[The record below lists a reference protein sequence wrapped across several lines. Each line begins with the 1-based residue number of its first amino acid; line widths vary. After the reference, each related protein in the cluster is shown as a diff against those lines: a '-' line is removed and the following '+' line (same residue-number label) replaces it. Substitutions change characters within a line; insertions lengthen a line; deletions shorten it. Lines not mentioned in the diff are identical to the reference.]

1 MSTNL
6 PHKVIESDSLPSLE
20 LQISEADRRILI
32 VDDEEMVRHMFSEFL
47 SETYECTTA
56 ASCDEA
62 LEHLAVDTYAVVI
75 SDMTMPGRNGVELL
89 RQIVMRYPDTLVIMV
104 SGVDRPQ
111 RIRDAMHLGAFDYL
125 IKPCELEVLGF
136 AIERA
141 LQRRTLTQTAKKY
154 KADLER
160 QNTEL
165 AEQKAKLELLQ
176 AQLVQSEK
184 MASLGE
190 LAAGVAHELNNPAGF
205 IYGNMD
211 LLKHSANGLQRLL
224 KTYQELV
231 LPDDVNSRIKKIKS
245 DIHYE
250 TLMEELNSIIAD
262 CAEGASRISDV
273 VRNLRLFS
281 RMDEADATST
291 DLHEGLDST
300 VRLLSRYYGA
310 SRIKLIK
317 DYGEIP
323 QVKCFASQLNQVWMN
338 LLVNAAQAVAQDGE
352 VKITTRVNDDLVTV
366 QVTDNGCGIPPAQL
380 SRVFDPFFT
389 TKVVGEGTGLGLSIS
404 YGIVERQGGTLFV
417 ESQLGKGTTFS
428 VRLPIEP
435 KPKEEAIPLSDQHTG
450 DEPQ

>member
-20 LQISEADRRILI
+20 LQVSEADRRILI
-32 VDDEEMVRHMFSEFL
+32 VDDEEAVRQMFSDFL

-62 LEHLAVDTYAVVI
+62 LEHLAVDSYAVVI

-111 RIRDAMHLGAFDYL
+111 RIRDAMRLGAFDYL
-125 IKPCELEVLGF
+125 IKPCELDVLGF

-184 MASLGE
+184 MASLGQ

-211 LLKHSANGLQRLL
+211 LMQHSANGLQRLL
-224 KTYQELV
+224 ETYQELV
-231 LPDDVNSRIKKIKS
+231 LPDDVATRIAQIKNE
-245 DIHYE
+245 IHYE
-250 TLMEELNSIIAD
+250 TLMEEFNSIIAD
-262 CAEGASRISDV
+262 CSEGASRISDV
-273 VRNLRLFS
+273 VQNLRLFS
-281 RMDEADATST
+281 RLDEADATSI

-310 SRIKLIK
+310 SGIRLTK
-317 DYGEIP
+317 DYGELP
-323 QVKCFASQLNQVWMN
+323 QVKCFAGQLNQVWMN

-352 VKITTRVNDDLVTV
+352 VKIITRVNDDLVTV
-366 QVTDNGCGIPPAQL
+366 QVADNGCGIPPTQL
-380 SRVFDPFFT
+380 GRVFDPFFS

-404 YGIVERQGGTLFV
+404 YGIVERHGGTINV
-417 ESQLGKGTTFS
+417 ESELGKGTTFS

-435 KPKEEAIPLSDQHTG
+435 KPKGESIPLSDQHTG